1 VTPDADLDFAFG
13 PGVRLRVGGSALA
26 RSHFEREYGPAAG
39 AGGTPDVEADVRFAP
54 RPTAGPTDVQAAGGH
69 KSARW
74 RVALSVPEER
84 PLRVRIAVSGGPPSF
99 VLSLVQGYYVEPLVS
114 IALARAGFVALPSA
128 AVIGGDGAL
137 VVMGRSGSGKST
149 LSVRALARGRDILG
163 DDQVV
168 IAGDG
173 GCWAYPRRLRLYPD
187 VEDTA
192 PEAWLRLPRSTRRAL
207 RLRRALRW
215 STRGYVAPSLAVPTS
230 ELRAAQPRERVAAA
244 RLVVLERS
252 ADVAGL
258 AEDQRDAEWA
268 AQEAGRVLADQRQ
281 RFAAAASEA
290 RWAAALDETA
300 AREEEILRAWLDPL
314 AITLLR
320 IPRAWDAPTAVAAV
334 AERLGTDG

>member
-1 VTPDADLDFAFG
+1 VTPAAGLDFVFG
-13 PGVRLRVGGSALA
+13 PGVRLRVGGSTLA
-26 RSHFEREYGPAAG
+26 RSHFEREYGPAVG
-39 AGGTPDVEADVRFAP
+39 ADGAPDVEADVRFAL
-54 RPTAGPTDVQAAGGH
+54 RARAGPTDVRVAGGH

-74 RVALSVPEER
+74 RVALSDPEER
-84 PLRVRIAVSGGPPSF
+84 PLRARIAVCGGPPSF
-99 VLSLVQGYYVEPLVS
+99 ALSLVQGYYVEPLVS
-114 IALARAGFVALPSA
+114 IALGRAGFVGLPSA
-128 AVIGGDGAL
+128 AVVGSDGAL
-137 VVMGRSGSGKST
+137 VVMGRSASGKSS

-173 GCWAYPRRLRLYPD
+173 GCWSYPRRLRLYPD

-192 PEAWLRLPRSTRRAL
+192 PEAWTRLRRSTRRAL

-230 ELRAAQPRERVAAA
+230 EFRAAQPRDRVPAT

-281 RFAAAASEA
+281 RFAAAASDP
-290 RWAAALDETA
+290 RWAVALDDTA
-300 AREEEILRAWLDPL
+300 AREEEIVRAWLDRLPITHLRVPL
-314 AITLLR
+314 
-320 IPRAWDAPTAVAAV
+320 AWDAPIAVAAV